1 MSLDPKVATTLEPY
15 QYVGNDP
22 LNETDPTG
30 ECIAGAGGGCVA
42 IPKPKP
48 KPKRGSEAATEA
60 AVAAAIQAA
69 DQQASDAA
77 AQAQAAEAAQASH
90 VSTPAGAVVLSS
102 TQITNGEI
110 VEAAGLSAGLTSNQ
124 ALQLVGVAYQ
134 EASLVPT
141 TVRPSN
147 GACGLFQLLYS
158 SYQATAAA
166 RGGCKNPIANTSVLL
181 PNYVSYFATHPNA
194 AEGAAAAWV
203 EQNSTSPTLASEYA
217 ANLSWLGEYFNG

>member
-1 MSLDPKVATTLEPY
+1 MRPIPRVSALPGRE
-15 QYVGNDP
+15 
-22 LNETDPTG
+22 
-30 ECIAGAGGGCVA
+30 GGCVA

-110 VEAAGLSAGLTSNQ
+110 VEAAGLS
-124 ALQLVGVAYQ
+124 
-134 EASLVPT
+134 
-141 TVRPSN
+141 
-147 GACGLFQLLYS
+147 GA
-158 SYQATAAA
+158 
-166 RGGCKNPIANTSVLL
+166 
-181 PNYVSYFATHPNA
+181 
-194 AEGAAAAWV
+194 
-203 EQNSTSPTLASEYA
+203 
-217 ANLSWLGEYFNG
+217 